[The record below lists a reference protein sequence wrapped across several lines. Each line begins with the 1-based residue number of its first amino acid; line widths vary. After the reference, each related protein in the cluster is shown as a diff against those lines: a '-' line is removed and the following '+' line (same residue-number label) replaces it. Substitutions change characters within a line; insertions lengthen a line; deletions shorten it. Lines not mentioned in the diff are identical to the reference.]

1 MSWLFLRIY
10 KLECILLHNT
20 FPSAK
25 VFSFDI
31 FTLLMFRKPNTT
43 TINKNKTIHFIAIR
57 PFSSRLYLDISRSF
71 KCLKFSPIW
80 SVWFEIDWFFGS
92 VVVFCIAR
100 IYLKVHVLIS
110 SEHKSYKIWNFCIV
124 YWSITYLNKLL
135 IFFKT
140 KFTMKSYTLIIR
152 YNSVVT
158 VARWLDGSFKS

>member
-1 MSWLFLRIY
+1 MSLLFLRIY

-25 VFSFDI
+25 VFSFYI

-80 SVWFEIDWFFGS
+80 SVWFVITCGRFVS
-92 VVVFCIAR
+92 CFCIGR
-100 IYLKVHVLIS
+100 IHFKSSHTCQFWTQIMPDLKYLYRVLYILINCFF
-110 SEHKSYKIWNFCIV
+110 KQIV
-124 YWSITYLNKLL
+124 D
-135 IFFKT
+135 IFF
-140 KFTMKSYTLIIR
+140 
-152 YNSVVT
+152 
-158 VARWLDGSFKS
+158 